1 MRVIKRGVLNM
12 QVLKPSFVPVGL
24 SENREWMLLL
34 KPSCTLTRL
43 SAFISWLTGPSQ
55 LGKGF
60 IQP

>member
-1 MRVIKRGVLNM
+1 M

-43 SAFISWLTGPSQ
+43 SAFISWVTGPSQ